1 LDDVEFLLWRI
12 PLIEKVF
19 SLEKQTLMN
28 SSFPTTLVIGT
39 TNLAKQQEI
48 SVLLNPYK
56 IKCKSLRDFTSAV
69 SVAETGST
77 FAENAAL
84 KAVQQAQAL
93 NHWVLAEDS
102 GLVVDAIEG
111 SPGVYSAR
119 FAGPQATD
127 AENNMLLIERL
138 AHTPLARRTAYY
150 ACHATLASP
159 DGTIEATAEGRCY
172 GHIAK
177 SARGE
182 SGFGYD
188 PYFIISEYHQ
198 TFGELSQAVKSLI
211 SHRGRAIR
219 SIIPMIVKSLK
230 TLA

>member
-1 LDDVEFLLWRI
+1 MQ
-12 PLIEKVF
+12 K
-19 SLEKQTLMN
+19 LMN
-28 SSFPTTLVIGT
+28 CSFPTTLVIGT
-39 TNLAKQQEI
+39 TNAAKQYEI
-48 SVLLNPYK
+48 SVLLEPHR
-56 IKCKSLRDFTSAV
+56 IECRSLRDFTNAV

-102 GLVVDAIEG
+102 GLVVDTLQGA
-111 SPGVYSAR
+111 PGVYSAR

-127 AENNMLLIERL
+127 AENNTLLIEKL
-138 AHTPLARRTAYY
+138 VNTPRDHRIAYY
-150 ACHATLASP
+150 ACHATLAAP
-159 DGTIEATAEGRCY
+159 DGTIKATADGRCY
-172 GHIAK
+172 GHIAE
-177 SARGE
+177 SAQGDR
-182 SGFGYD
+182 GFGYD

-219 SIIPMIVKSLK
+219 SIIPMIVKSL
-230 TLA
+230 LPSS

>member
-1 LDDVEFLLWRI
+1 MQ
-12 PLIEKVF
+12 K
-19 SLEKQTLMN
+19 LMN
-28 SSFPTTLVIGT
+28 RSFPTTLVIGT
-39 TNLAKQQEI
+39 TNAAKQCEI
-48 SVLLNPYK
+48 SILLEPHK
-56 IKCKSLRDFTSAV
+56 IECRSLRDFTNAV

-102 GLVVDAIEG
+102 GLVVDALQG
-111 SPGVYSAR
+111 APGVYSAR

-127 AENNMLLIERL
+127 AENNTLLIEKL
-138 AHTPLARRTAYY
+138 VNTPGDHRIAYY
-150 ACHATLASP
+150 ACHATLAAP
-159 DGTIEATAEGRCY
+159 DGTIKATTDGRCY
-172 GHIAK
+172 GHIAE
-177 SARGE
+177 SARGDR
-182 SGFGYD
+182 GFGYD

-219 SIIPMIVKSLK
+219 SIIPMIVKSL
-230 TLA
+230 LPSS